1 MKNILRALKQRVRE
15 IAYLL
20 VSLPVSVV
28 LFALVILGL
37 SNGAF
42 VPLAILIFLFLLT
55 AMEKVAAFEIGRANR
70 FLGTHFQVVPS
81 WFKNPF
87 FSWSGAKERVT
98 SLRSW
103 MAIAYVFVVFGWSIF
118 SFALISFGIAGLI
131 VILVATGVIVLSN
144 FTRTFNLVD
153 GGDKFE
159 GSLSFFGAS
168 GDLRLE
174 FGDGRDSGVLV
185 YNVDSWW
192 SIAVGAVLVVLALW
206 VFPRNVRS
214 MAEMV
219 EGLLSGGFYPSL
231 EARIKRLY
239 DKKAFSNLTVDGRV
253 VREAMADEVARPE
266 LADLSPRE
274 REILALM
281 AEGKSNAGIAKA
293 LYITEGSVEKHIS
306 SILSKL
312 GLTVEAENHRRVLA
326 VLTYLGLNK

>member
-70 FLGTHFQVVPS
+70 FLGTHFQVVPN

-118 SFALISFGIAGLI
+118 SFVLIAFGIAGLV

-144 FTRTFNLVD
+144 FTRTFNVID
-153 GGDKFE
+153 GGDQFE
-159 GSLSFFGAS
+159 GSLRFFGAS

-174 FGDGRDSGVLV
+174 FGDGSESGVLV

-192 SIAVGAVLVVLALW
+192 SIAIGALLVVLALW

-219 EGLLSGGFYPSL
+219 EGLLSGGFYSSL
-231 EARIKRLY
+231 EDRIKRLY
-239 DKKAFSNLTVDGRV
+239 DKQAFSNLTVNGRV

-266 LADLSPRE
+266 LADLSRRE

-312 GLTVEAENHRRVLA
+312 GLSVEAENHRRVLA